1 MLKKGLIMNFEITD
15 VVSDRDKN
23 EIFQG
28 LLEYNLSKLEDKNPK
43 ELGIYYRVDGVIK
56 GGLVGLTHGSWL
68 MVEYLWV
75 SEEIRKCGIGSELLL
90 AAEEEAKNRGCK
102 YVFLNTF
109 SFQAPDFYKKHG
121 YKEVFALENYPINGK
136 RHYLIKNLK

>member
-121 YKEVFALENYPINGK
+121 YNEVFALENYPINGK